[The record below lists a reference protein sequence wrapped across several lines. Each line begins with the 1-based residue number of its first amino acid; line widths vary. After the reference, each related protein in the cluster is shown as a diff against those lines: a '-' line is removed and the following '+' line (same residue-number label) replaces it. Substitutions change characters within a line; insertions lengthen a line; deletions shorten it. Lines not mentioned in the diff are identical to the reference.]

1 MGLRVS
7 GRQLPPEHR
16 DQADPGHQ
24 GKAQDPDVGEPVLRV
39 SLLQHPLQ
47 RPDSG
52 RQQADSNP
60 VHLAP
65 VPLLPGRI
73 PEELLT
79 RNADA
84 MPIGT
89 LMKKHQLQE

>member
-39 SLLQHPLQ
+39 SLLQHVLQ

-52 RQQADSNP
+52 RQQADSDP
-60 VHLAP
+60 VHLP
-65 VPLLPGRI
+65 RCRSCPGGSRRNW
-73 PEELLT
+73 LT

-84 MPIGT
+84 IPIGT
-89 LMKKHQLQE
+89 LMKKHQFQE